1 MLRCPPKSAYSR
13 EIATAVKACRFS
25 YILYIS
31 YQDHANVSPSS
42 ATFATYP
49 ESRPASRSGPSRR
62 SYTLSLQW
70 PPSPQKRRLFTVWCR
85 LVLSGKS
92 ELSTA
97 NLKIL
102 KELSMKPIKL
112 VLSFLSTSLQHNCW
126 LRKKCLPTPMYGSVH
141 SGTPNSSFLSPK
153 ARKKMYTSK
162 DHKVFQDDI
171 IIGANTVCHRCIE
184 IYNMIIYDHDLM

>member
-1 MLRCPPKSAYSR
+1 MEIELLHGFAPVLLTVHLCTRPRHSLRTRSHDPPPEVALQGVLTRCLYSVHQALR
-13 EIATAVKACRFS
+13 DAGCS
-25 YILYIS
+25 
-31 YQDHANVSPSS
+31 Q
-42 ATFATYP
+42 
-49 ESRPASRSGPSRR
+49 SG
-62 SYTLSLQW
+62 
-70 PPSPQKRRLFTVWCR
+70 WCR

-102 KELSMKPIKL
+102 KELSMKSTKL
-112 VLSFLSTSLQHNCW
+112 VVHPCNTTVGFE
-126 LRKKCLPTPMYGSVH
+126 KKCLPTPMYGSVH

-171 IIGANTVCHRCIE
+171 IIRANTVCHRCIE
-184 IYNMIIYDHDLM
+184 IYNMIMISCNNVIQ